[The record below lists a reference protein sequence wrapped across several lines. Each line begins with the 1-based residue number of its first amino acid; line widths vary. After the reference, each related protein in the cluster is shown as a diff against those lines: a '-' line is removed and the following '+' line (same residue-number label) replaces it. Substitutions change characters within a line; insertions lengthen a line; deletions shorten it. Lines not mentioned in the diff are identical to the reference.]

1 MKPVARYAAV
11 IGVLAGIFLAGVA
24 VGKNQYGTPPT
35 VLHVVAGKWTD
46 EATDEE
52 KQQAMEALKDMAG
65 EIDGIKNIWLSPERI
80 QPREFNYAFA
90 IEFESREAADAYAK
104 HPAHDAWYQI
114 YLPLRDQSR
123 SLQISN
129 R

>member
-1 MKPVARYAAV
+1 MKRAV
-11 IGVLAGIFLAGVA
+11 WTMGTVVVLAGIFLAGMA

-46 EATDEE
+46 EATDEQ
-52 KQQAMEALKDMAG
+52 KQQAMEALKDMAA
-65 EIDGIKNIWLSPERI
+65 EIDGIKNIWVSPERI

-90 IEFESREAADAYAK
+90 IEFESREAADAYAE
-104 HPAHDAWYQI
+104 HPAHDVWYKI